1 MSSRL
6 LIVPAAALLLF
17 ASVPAS
23 GADGAALFKAKC
35 AMCHGPDGSGG
46 TAMGKKLGV
55 RPLGSAEVQKQTD
68 AVLKGI
74 ITNGKG
80 KMPAY
85 GGKLSAEEVSALI
98 AQIRTFAPK

>member
-17 ASVPAS
+17 ASFPVS
-23 GADGAALFKAKC
+23 GSDGAALFKAKC
-35 AMCHGPDGSGG
+35 AMCHGPDGAGT

-68 AVLKGI
+68 AVLSGI
-74 ITNGKG
+74 INKGKG

-85 GGKLSAEEVSALI
+85 GGKLSADEVAALI
-98 AQIRTFAPK
+98 AQIRKFAAK